1 MRDYVI
7 PNENEEAFIE
17 MAECLG
23 YDELVFIS
31 NNSPKINSKSKIK
44 VSFVKT
50 IFKSDMSKD
59 RNLIESKR
67 ASIIYELEQ
76 DSKKDK
82 THYRNSG
89 LNHVLAELMNKKK
102 VSYGLSFN
110 QILNASKKDKARLFG
125 RMIQNLSLCKKYKV
139 SVTIASFA
147 RKPSEMRD
155 FNDLTSFARTL
166 GLNGYR
172 P

>member
-1 MRDYVI
+1 MRDYVVA
-7 PNENEEAFIE
+7 NGNEEEFVK
-17 MAECLG
+17 MAEKLG
-23 YDELVFIS
+23 YSELVFIS
-31 NNSPKINSKSKIK
+31 NSKKEIKSSKVKI
-44 VSFVKT
+44 SFEKN
-50 IFKSDMSKD
+50 IFKSDLNKD
-59 RNLIESKR
+59 RSLIEGKK

-110 QILNASKKDKARLFG
+110 QVLVASKEQRARLFG
-125 RMIQNLSLCKKYKV
+125 RIIQNLILCRKYKV
-139 SVTIASFA
+139 PVVVASFA
-147 RKPSEMRD
+147 RHPSQMRD
-155 FNDLTSFARTL
+155 FKDLLSFARVL
-166 GLNGYR
+166 GLNGYK